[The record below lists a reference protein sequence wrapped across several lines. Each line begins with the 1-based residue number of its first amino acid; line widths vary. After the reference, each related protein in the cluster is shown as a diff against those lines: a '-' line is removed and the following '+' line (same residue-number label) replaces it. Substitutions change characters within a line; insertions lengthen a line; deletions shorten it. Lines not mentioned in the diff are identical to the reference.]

1 MLNDNEK
8 ANLIE
13 VLQRENDLFKGETR
27 VLVESL
33 NNELIKVS
41 ELQNAI
47 KGLQTEKTT
56 LLSEKAALELQN
68 A

>member
-47 KGLQTEKTT
+47 IGLQTEKTT